1 MMTNNNTMMIK
12 HLKSTNKG
20 LENLFFLALELF
32 RWFHRKDRDIPK
44 LQLLLFSM
52 MLFAGIPYAQ
62 AQCVTGCNSNYGLNS
77 NNDAASIEYDNII
90 SGNNNTIIKESDGTF
105 KVFGYGMASDGFS
118 NVLSPLIINSTN
130 FPGLQGTVLKAA
142 IGGNQAVVL
151 TTQGLYAWGNTG
163 SMLSTT
169 VKSTASMGPV
179 TIAGSNTYGL
189 PQGVEPGNVKSLFGT
204 SDTLAL
210 LTCNGEAWVLTQT
223 ASVAG
228 VGLSTANH
236 TWNRVTTAESGNPTL
251 NNVAALRGGP
261 NNLIALLGDGT
272 LWTWGSY
279 TYLGDGTAYAT
290 RNRATK
296 MTLPNPAG
304 VIKMIG
310 MTSFIGSY
318 YVLYTDGNLYA
329 MGDNAN
335 RQLGDWTTATRT
347 SWIQPKY
354 TSASGAAMNN
364 IRWISPSEHYDSYQ
378 AINVLTTTG
387 QVYNW
392 GTNYQ
397 GKLRSTGISS
407 APNVGIDPGSPNTDR
422 MLAIESGANFTIVIK
437 ACTQN
442 FGFAGNQYYGNA
454 GDGSNTV
461 NATRVPYYYTTAP
474 VNVCGANAITTAG
487 TPVFNTGLPT
497 NRCQGAGTV
506 TYTATSSGG
515 SVSYSLTPAAAG
527 TIDSATGAVTY
538 NASWSGTAVI
548 TATDNGGCG
557 TPGTATFTV
566 TVAPAPATPVFNSSL
581 STQRCTG
588 ADTVTYTATS
598 TNADSITYTITN
610 TGTGT
615 QPTINPATGE
625 VTYAANWIGTST
637 ITAIASGCSTTA
649 SSTFTVSTAAIQ
661 AVADAATGP
670 SATPLVINVL
680 TNDLCS
686 PDPTTLTIATQ
697 PANGSV
703 QIGAGGIVTY
713 LPNGDFAGT
722 DTFVY
727 RVCTGP
733 SGACSQATVTVT
745 IEANLTDVCST
756 AGLPKTFYLPFPE
769 NAELKKAL
777 MSAGSDAVSNN
788 TTNARRI
795 IGIRANYSNTL
806 IYYDH
811 WEDGYEPTAGTRTQ
825 TTTEIWG
832 DGNTSNGV
840 APGYPT
846 DIFPEGA
853 IITLD
858 NNNPYRTGDG
868 RTPTETTIQYDG
880 RDKIYSTKLLTLT
893 KVTGSDATFAVQNT
907 KGNVIDTNKF
917 GRLFV
922 VPFGENISSLLN
934 PNIATTVFDYTSLFV
949 RASEN
954 GTIVQLDYN
963 GDGVVDVTSPTL
975 AEGMVWFYEGTAGPP
990 PGNKTRD
997 TNKSN
1002 DIKSGAVIT
1011 SNKPVGV
1018 DLVFGGIDNYGTR
1031 NIPLLPGNFYG
1042 STYYSP
1048 VYTTLTTAPVY
1059 AVFTNS
1065 LNEDITVNWK
1075 NGLGGNGSI
1084 IIPAKGYTS
1093 LEMNQATA
1101 YKFESANG
1109 KSYTAVTI
1117 VDADANGLAY
1127 DWAFNMIPGE
1137 QLTNFTTTAWA
1148 PGMASAGAANP
1159 VWITPTKS
1167 TTVYVKYTGS
1177 VISTAPGSTSPCGL
1191 KYDAAYTLSELQA
1204 QKVFTSTGNGG
1215 MSFFTCDGTPISAVY
1230 GQDSSVAAVSGAT
1243 TLDAG
1248 FTLDP
1253 QCVDFVIFAN
1263 DDQSQTYPNIPVTI
1277 DILNNDVGRVSP
1289 TTVTIVSQPTNG
1301 TVVVNPDG
1309 TVTYTPNP
1317 GFSGTDTFNYQVCN
1331 SDRSLCST
1339 AVVTVNVG
1347 CLDAEMKH
1355 ILTGKIFDDAN
1366 KNGANDNGEGGIAHT
1381 VNLYLDANGNG
1392 VLDTSEN
1399 TPVESVTTTNTGA
1412 YVFDRATPTPTTQA
1426 SHDFATASYS
1436 AGTGWSTNWIE
1447 EGETTSATAGN
1458 IQIVTGELRITGNT
1472 AVAIRRSVSAPVTN
1486 ALLSFD
1492 YRTAN
1497 LDGLPYKTLLVEVA
1511 PSATGP
1517 WTTLGSLYSTTGYT
1531 NGKKVYNI
1539 PASVVTA
1546 GTTIRFRTTGAGNH
1560 FFYIDNVAIQSIPTV
1575 NYIVQLAEPLPANSY
1590 QTLPVSPQKGYAVA
1604 FSGYKTSCSNNFG
1617 LATCSAAGTT
1627 PAVNTSVMANCSS
1640 GTVNLNT
1647 QAHTGAI
1654 PSGSTL
1660 LWFTDATHTTA
1671 VVDPTAVG
1679 PGTYYAFYYSSGGNC
1694 YSAPSQPVNVT
1705 VDTTTITAQPDSTP
1719 QNICVNGTATQL
1731 SVTAN
1736 NAISYQWY
1744 YSNAATGGSVTTVTG
1759 ATSFTYT
1766 PPTVAA
1772 FATRYYFVIVTG
1784 TCGSVTSSPRT
1795 PVTVNAYPT
1804 SVSISPT
1811 TQTVTLNSTP
1821 TNLTAT
1827 ATGATTYQWYSN
1839 TNNSN
1844 TGGTLIIG
1852 ATSSTYTPPTNALG
1866 TLYYYVVAS
1875 SGSGCGTT
1883 SATVQVNVTAACTVG
1898 SIAPAVSSPLF
1909 TSCPSG
1915 VANLNNAHT
1924 GTIPANA
1931 SLVWFRDT
1939 AHTDPVS
1946 NPTAVGAGVY
1956 YAFYYSTAGNC
1967 YSPASSPVNVIAAV
1981 CSTCTAPAD
1990 PQPRDLNSVFNVN
2003 AAPSGSVIQWHT
2015 SATPSSTSLLS
2026 NTNISV
2032 TSTPTEYW
2040 VYYYNTSTNCYSPGS
2055 KLITVTNICCN
2066 IPTVNLNT
2074 TQYAAPPDGSTLVW
2088 YSTRN
2093 HLNGT
2098 LVNNSAA
2105 VGEGVYWPYFFNA
2118 STNTY
2123 TMAGAPVLVAIDDLC
2138 ACYKPGATTGGT
2150 VLDTKVGI
2158 SALGRAGTN
2167 DADNWPMTRKGGHIA
2182 LESKTK
2188 AFVPNR
2194 VAFSDA
2200 DNDPFTPDV
2209 PVGIAPANFV
2219 EGMMVYDT
2227 TNKCMKL
2234 YTTMDNGLSYAWYC
2248 ISTPTCPD

>member
-1 MMTNNNTMMIK
+1 MNN
-12 HLKSTNKG
+12 
-20 LENLFFLALELF
+20 FFKLNVF
-32 RWFHRKDRDIPK
+32 GQSHRKHGGIPK
-44 LQLLLFSM
+44 LQFLLFVVL
-52 MLFAGIPYAQ
+52 LFAGMQLAR
-62 AQCVTGCNSNYGLNS
+62 AQCNTVCNSNYGFNS
-77 NNDAASIEYDNII
+77 NNDAATIEYDNII
-90 SGNNNTIIKESDGTF
+90 SASVTNAVRESDGTF
-105 KVFGYGMASDGFS
+105 KIWGYGTAANGSA
-118 NVLSPLIINSTN
+118 NLLSPTIINSTN
-130 FPGLQGTVLKAA
+130 YPGLQGTVLKVAL
-142 IGGNQAVVL
+142 GGTSGPSNQSVLL
-151 TTQGLYAWGNTG
+151 TTEGLYAWGTAGNFIPTALQPNAAFGRVNTSG
-163 SMLSTT
+163 S
-169 VKSTASMGPV
+169 
-179 TIAGSNTYGL
+179 TYGL
-189 PQGVEPGNVKSLFGT
+189 PPGVEPQQVKSLMGT
-204 SDTLAL
+204 QSALAL
-210 LTCNGEAWVLTQT
+210 LTCSGETWVLTKN
-223 ASVAG
+223 AALAG
-228 VGLSTANH
+228 AGLTTANNN
-236 TWNRVTTAESGNPTL
+236 WNRVTISAPGNPTL
-251 NNVAALRGGP
+251 DNVIAFRGSMSSLMALR
-261 NNLIALLGDGT
+261 ADGT
-272 LWTWGSY
+272 LWTWGVSF
-279 TYLGDGTAYAT
+279 LGDGTATTT
-290 RNRATK
+290 RSRAEQ
-296 MTLPNPAG
+296 MTLPNASG
-304 VIKMIG
+304 TIKMIG
-310 MTSFIGSY
+310 MANSGSY
-318 YVLYTDGNLYA
+318 YVLYTDGNLYS
-329 MGDNAN
+329 MGNN
-335 RQLGDWTTATRT
+335 SSRELGDWTTTTRST
-347 SWIQPKY
+347 WIQPRY
-354 TSASGAAMNN
+354 NSASGAVMNN
-364 IRWISPSEHYDSYQ
+364 IKWISPTEHHDSYPS
-378 AINVLTTTG
+378 INVLTTTE

-392 GTNYQ
+392 GHNYQ
-397 GKLRSTGISS
+397 SKLRSGGGTSS
-407 APNVGIDPGSPNTDR
+407 TIDPGSPTTDR
-422 MLAIESGANFTIVIK
+422 MLALESGGAQTIVIK

-442 FGFAGNQYYGNA
+442 FGFAGNQYYGSM
-454 GDGSNTV
+454 GDGSNTINV
-461 NATRVPYYYTTAP
+461 TRVPYNYSTAP
-474 VNVCGANAITTAG
+474 VNVCGANAMVTTGA
-487 TPVFNTGLPT
+487 PVFNADLPT
-497 NRCQGAGTV
+497 SRCQGAGTE
-506 TYTATSSGG
+506 TYTATASGG
-515 SVSYSLTPAAAG
+515 TVSYSLSPVAAG
-527 TIDSATGAVTY
+527 SINASTGAVTY
-538 NASWSGTAVI
+538 NASWSGTAEI
-548 TATDNGGCG
+548 TATATGGCG
-557 TPGTATFTV
+557 TPETTTFTV
-566 TVAPAPATPVFNSSL
+566 TVAATPATPVFNSAL

-588 ADTVTYTATS
+588 AGTVTYTATS
-598 TNADSITYTITN
+598 SNADSITYSIAN

-615 QPTINPATGE
+615 QPTINPTTGE
-625 VTYAANWIGTST
+625 VTYAANWSGTST
-637 ITAIASGCSTTA
+637 ITATASGCSTTA

-670 SATPLVINVL
+670 SATPLAINVL

-686 PDPTTLTIATQ
+686 PDPTTLTIVTQ
-697 PANGSV
+697 PVNGTV
-703 QIGAGGIVTY
+703 QIGTNGNVTY

-727 RVCTGP
+727 KVCNAPAGV
-733 SGACSQATVTVT
+733 CSQATVTVT
-745 IEANLTDVCST
+745 IAPNLIDVCST

-788 TTNARRI
+788 TVNARRI

-853 IITLD
+853 IITID
-858 NNNPYRTGDG
+858 NNNAYRTGDG

-893 KVTGSDATFAVQNT
+893 KVTGSDATFSVQNT

-997 TNKSN
+997 TNKAN

-1048 VYTTLTTAPVY
+1048 VYTTLSTAPVY

-1065 LNEDITVNWK
+1065 LNEAITVNWK

-1101 YKFESANG
+1101 YKFESVNG

-1177 VISTAPGSTSPCGL
+1177 VISTAPGLTSPCGL
-1191 KYDAAYTLSELQA
+1191 KYDVAYTLSELQA
-1204 QKVFTSTGNGG
+1204 QKVFTSTGNSG

-1253 QCVDFVIFAN
+1253 QCIDFVIFAN

-1289 TTVTIVSQPTNG
+1289 TTVAIVSQPTNG

-1366 KNGANDNGEGGIAHT
+1366 KNGTNENGESGIAHT

-1399 TPVESVTTTNTGA
+1399 TPVESVTTNNTGA
-1412 YVFDRATPTPTTQA
+1412 YVFDRATPIPTTQA
-1426 SHDFATASYS
+1426 SNDFATASYS

-1458 IQIVTGELRITGNT
+1458 IQIAAGELRITGNT
-1472 AVAIRRSVSAPVTN
+1472 AVAVRRSVNAPITN

-1517 WTTLGSLYSTTGYT
+1517 WTTLGSLYSTTGYA
-1531 NGKKVYNI
+1531 NGKKIYNI
-1539 PASVVTA
+1539 PASVVNA
-1546 GTTIRFRTTGAGNH
+1546 GTAIRFRTTGAGNH

-1575 NYIVQLAEPLPANSY
+1575 NYIVQLAEPLPANRY
-1590 QTLPVSPQKGYAVA
+1590 QTLPVLPQKGYAVA
-1604 FSGYKTSCSNNFG
+1604 FNGYKTSCSNNFG
-1617 LATCSAAGTT
+1617 LA
-1627 PAVNTSVMANCSS
+1627 
-1640 GTVNLNT
+1640 
-1647 QAHTGAI
+1647 I
-1654 PSGSTL
+1654 
-1660 LWFTDATHTTA
+1660 
-1671 VVDPTAVG
+1671 
-1679 PGTYYAFYYSSGGNC
+1679 
-1694 YSAPSQPVNVT
+1694 
-1705 VDTTTITAQPDSTP
+1705 
-1719 QNICVNGTATQL
+1719 
-1731 SVTAN
+1731 
-1736 NAISYQWY
+1736 
-1744 YSNAATGGSVTTVTG
+1744 
-1759 ATSFTYT
+1759 
-1766 PPTVAA
+1766 
-1772 FATRYYFVIVTG
+1772 
-1784 TCGSVTSSPRT
+1784 
-1795 PVTVNAYPT
+1795 
-1804 SVSISPT
+1804 
-1811 TQTVTLNSTP
+1811 
-1821 TNLTAT
+1821 
-1827 ATGATTYQWYSN
+1827 
-1839 TNNSN
+1839 
-1844 TGGTLIIG
+1844 
-1852 ATSSTYTPPTNALG
+1852 
-1866 TLYYYVVAS
+1866 
-1875 SGSGCGTT
+1875 
-1883 SATVQVNVTAACTVG
+1883 
-1898 SIAPAVSSPLF
+1898 
-1909 TSCPSG
+1909 
-1915 VANLNNAHT
+1915 
-1924 GTIPANA
+1924 
-1931 SLVWFRDT
+1931 
-1939 AHTDPVS
+1939 
-1946 NPTAVGAGVY
+1946 
-1956 YAFYYSTAGNC
+1956 
-1967 YSPASSPVNVIAAV
+1967 IAA
-1981 CSTCTAPAD
+1981 P
-1990 PQPRDLNSVFNVN
+1990 
-2003 AAPSGSVIQWHT
+2003 
-2015 SATPSSTSLLS
+2015 
-2026 NTNISV
+2026 
-2032 TSTPTEYW
+2032 
-2040 VYYYNTSTNCYSPGS
+2040 
-2055 KLITVTNICCN
+2055 
-2066 IPTVNLNT
+2066 
-2074 TQYAAPPDGSTLVW
+2074 
-2088 YSTRN
+2088 
-2093 HLNGT
+2093 
-2098 LVNNSAA
+2098 
-2105 VGEGVYWPYFFNA
+2105 
-2118 STNTY
+2118 
-2123 TMAGAPVLVAIDDLC
+2123 
-2138 ACYKPGATTGGT
+2138 ACYKPGITSGT
-2150 VLDTKVGI
+2150 ALDTKVGI
-2158 SALGRAGTN
+2158 SALGRAGET
-2167 DADNWPMTRKGGHIA
+2167 DADNWPMARKGGHIA

-2194 VAFSDA
+2194 VAFSGG
-2200 DNDPFTPDV
+2200 N

-2219 EGMMVYDT
+2219 EGMMVYDI
-2227 TNKCMKL
+2227 TNKCLKV
-2234 YTTMDNGLSYAWYC
+2234 YTQKEGDSAMAWHC
-2248 ISTPTCPD
+2248 VTTQACPD